1 MLKQNKQMHEARGF
15 LEESPR
21 TCIRTFPR
29 VFFAR
34 SVATTT
40 NSNKEETLIF
50 LEERKFNINI
60 FKTTP
65 ESITSAKR

>member
-1 MLKQNKQMHEARGF
+1 MLKKNKQMHVVRGF

-21 TCIRTFPR
+21 TYIRAFPR
-29 VFFAR
+29 VFSAR

-40 NSNKEETLIF
+40 NSNKEEKLIF
-50 LEERKFNINI
+50 LEQRKFNINI

-65 ESITSAKR
+65 ESITSAKT